1 MRSLLLMSVL
11 ACVAEAQ
18 EVVWTDVQALG
29 VEGKGWTDTKAYY
42 DRLPARAEGKVRDP
56 VWKLS
61 RHAAGL
67 CVRFVTDAPELHAR
81 WALTSSRLAMAHMP
95 ATGVSGVDLYLKTR
109 GGWRWVAAPR
119 PGKQLMNARLIS
131 GLTRGRRLWMLY
143 LPLYNGVSK
152 VEIGVPKGHGV
163 KPARSRPASRG
174 KPIVF
179 YGTSITQGGCAS
191 RTGMCHVAILG
202 RRLDRPVINLGFSGN
217 GRMDPEVVDLM
228 CELDP
233 AVYVIDCLPNMDG
246 RAVAKRTAPLVR
258 KLRAARPRVPIL
270 LVEDR
275 TYQDA
280 HVNPGR
286 ARRNKENRAA
296 LKAAYAALV
305 KDGVRKL
312 AYMDG
317 NTLLGDDGEGTVDGS
332 HPTDLG
338 FMRQADAMEPILIR
352 LLR

>member
-1 MRSLLLMSVL
+1 MSEEL
-11 ACVAEAQ
+11 IWHDIREL
-18 EVVWTDVQALG
+18 TI
-29 VEGKGWTDTKAYY
+29 EGQGWADTKAPY
-42 DRLPARAEGKVRDP
+42 DRMPARAEGVVRDA
-56 VWKLS
+56 VWDLS
-61 RHAAGL
+61 RHSAGISA
-67 CVRFVTDAPELHAR
+67 RFISDADRIAAR
-81 WALTSSRLAMAHMP
+81 WTLTSDGMPLVHMA
-95 ATGVSGVDLYLKTR
+95 ATGVKGLDLYGRVDGAWKWAGVGRPTDSSTNEASL
-109 GGWRWVAAPR
+109 VAGMEAIER
-119 PGKQLMNARLIS
+119 EYR
-131 GLTRGRRLWMLY
+131 LY

-152 VEIGVPKGHGV
+152 VEIGVPKGHAV

>member
-1 MRSLLLMSVL
+1 MRMSLLTCLL
-11 ACVAEAQ
+11 ALVSPAQ
-18 EVVWTDVQALG
+18 EIVWTDVRTIG

-42 DRLPARAEGKVRDP
+42 DRLPARAEGVVRDP

-61 RHAAGL
+61 RHSAGL
-67 CVRFVTDAPELHAR
+67 CVRFSTDAPELHVR
-81 WALTSSRLAMAHMP
+81 WALTSDRLAMAHMP
-95 ATGVSGVDLYLKTR
+95 ATGVSGVDLYVQTAR
-109 GGWRWVAAPR
+109 GWRWAAAPR
-119 PGKQLMNARLIS
+119 PGKQLMQARLLF
-131 GLTRGRRLWMLY
+131 GLEAASRTFMLY

-152 VEIGVPKGHGV
+152 VEIGAPKGHPV
-163 KPARSRPASRG
+163 KAAPARPKTRR

-191 RTGMCHVAILG
+191 RTGMCHAAILG

-217 GRMDPEVVDLM
+217 GRMDPEVVDLL

-233 AVYVIDCLPNMDG
+233 AVYVIDCLPNMNA
-246 RAVAKRTAPLVR
+246 RSVAARTVPLVK
-258 KLRAARPRVPIL
+258 KLRQARPTTPIL

-280 HVNPGR
+280 HVKAGR
-286 ARRNKENRAA
+286 AKTNRANRAA
-296 LKAAYAALV
+296 LRAAYDELE
-305 KDGVRKL
+305 KSGIPNL
-312 AYMDG
+312 AYLDG
-317 NTLLGDDGEGTVDGS
+317 SNLLGDDGEGTVDGS

-338 FMRQADAMEPILIR
+338 FARQADAMEPILRR